1 MRKVATATAK
11 SSGPGKR
18 LWVRMLIGFC
28 ITAFTLH
35 PVELRSFTVGRP
47 ELFLKTGQPYSVPF
61 RAGEKLVYEVN
72 WKPLFLTPLLRAGE
86 LSLVIQESK
95 YLRKDAF
102 RISAWAISNI
112 SFLRIAGIKV
122 DNYFESTI
130 DRNSFRSYRIL
141 KQIRQGKRK
150 RDIEILFDYK
160 LNRTLVRETDVALTP
175 PRQIRDN
182 IIDGIPGPLS
192 DILSVFYV
200 ARLRILK
207 AGDRFLVYVSDNG
220 KHREVQVKVEKPEK
234 VETSIGSF
242 EALKISTEGG
252 FWGRERNFRVWYSQD
267 SLRVPVKFEAD
278 ARVGKVVGQLIQIE
292 TEQFSRGLIET
303 E

>member
-1 MRKVATATAK
+1 
-11 SSGPGKR
+11 
-18 LWVRMLIGFC
+18 MLF
-28 ITAFTLH
+28 
-35 PVELRSFTVGRP
+35 ESLR
-47 ELFLKTGQPYSVPF
+47 GQ
-61 RAGEKLVYEVN
+61 
-72 WKPLFLTPLLRAGE
+72 
-86 LSLVIQESK
+86 
-95 YLRKDAF
+95 
-102 RISAWAISNI
+102 ISNI
-112 SFLRIAGIKV
+112 SFFRIAGIEV

-141 KQIRQGKRK
+141 KKIRQGKRK

-160 LNRTLVRETDVALTP
+160 LDRTLVRETDVALSP
-175 PRQIRDN
+175 PRQIRDD

-200 ARLRILK
+200 ARLRVLK
-207 AGDRFLVYVSDNG
+207 AGDRYLVYVSDNG
-220 KHREVQVKVEKPEK
+220 KHREVQVKVEEPEK